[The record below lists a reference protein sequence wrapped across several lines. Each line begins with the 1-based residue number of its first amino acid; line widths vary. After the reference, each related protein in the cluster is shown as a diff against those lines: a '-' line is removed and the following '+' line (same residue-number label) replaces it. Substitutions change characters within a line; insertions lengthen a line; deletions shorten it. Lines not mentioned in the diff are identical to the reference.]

1 MRSQADL
8 SLFGHVQGQSSPIAQ
23 LPSSVQLN
31 AASLPGLITGCRGGS
46 WKWGE
51 VGAGEE
57 SAERGREARP
67 GEGFCRRRAGARR
80 WWLPGVASVQMLTFF
95 SSED

>member
-1 MRSQADL
+1 MRFQADL
-8 SLFGHVQGQSSPIAQ
+8 SLLGQVQGQSSPIAQ

-31 AASLPGLITGCRGGS
+31 AASLPRLITGCRGGS
-46 WKWGE
+46 WKWGD

-57 SAERGREARP
+57 SAERGSGARP
-67 GEGFCRRRAGARR
+67 GEGVCRRRAGAQR